1 MADSF
6 SKKEQIKKKLEKQKA
21 KAMRREE
28 RKSDNDKGK
37 DVSEMFMYVDEYG
50 RLSKTKP
57 EKVEEDDFNLD
68 DIQLGA
74 APLDRASNILKGTIT
89 YFNEKGYGF
98 ISEHHDKESIFCH
111 QNQCEEQLKKGM
123 KVSFEK
129 EKSVKGWTAV
139 NITIIK

>member
-1 MADSF
+1 MGDSF

-28 RKSDNDKGK
+28 RKTDNDKGK
-37 DVSEMFMYVDEYG
+37 DVSDMFMYVDEYG
-50 RLSKTKP
+50 RLTKTPP
-57 EKVEEDDFNLD
+57 EKSTEEISLD

-74 APLDRASNILKGTIT
+74 APLERASNILKGTIT
-89 YFNEKGYGF
+89 YFSEKGYGF
-98 ISEHHDKESIFCH
+98 ISEHTTDENIFCH
-111 QNQCEEQLKKGM
+111 QNQCEQPLKKGM

-129 EKSVKGWTAV
+129 ERTPKGYSAI